1 MDDIRIDV
9 CTDHGVSYTCAERER
24 ERESAVAL
32 RMFIVMLFYIT
43 STHKASLKFRPE

>member
-24 ERESAVAL
+24 ECSCLAYVYSHVVVYNIHTQSKPEISA
-32 RMFIVMLFYIT
+32 
-43 STHKASLKFRPE
+43 